1 MKDCRKIREL
11 FSEYIDGVLDK
22 ENIDLVE
29 EHLSKCEACRK
40 ELNKLVEMLKILKN
54 LKKEETPP
62 DFLETLHERIKRR
75 ESLNAFLNKLL
86 KSPNVKVPL
95 VVCIMIIFVIAVFK
109 TVNIYYLSKTV
120 SEKEYKLKD
129 FKKHRFLSEEPAPQ
143 VSWEGGRKEK
153 FLIKKEA
160 VPLRKEIARGAEK
173 ERINKQFLFERIS
186 KKYSLNIETED
197 VKKAFKDL
205 EEILQKLN
213 IKIIYPSNVAF
224 LDKKIEKSDF
234 FELTINLSYEKFKL
248 FIEELKKSKI
258 GKITFP
264 QKIPLNQPFSL
275 HILLKKSQK

>member
-54 LKKEETPP
+54 LRKEETPP

-95 VVCIMIIFVIAVFK
+95 VVCIMIIFVIAVFR

-129 FKKHRFLSEEPAPQ
+129 FIRHRSLSEEPAPQ
-143 VSWEGGRKEK
+143 VSWEGGREEK

-173 ERINKQFLFERIS
+173 ERINKQFFLKRIS

-213 IKIIYPSNVAF
+213 IKIIYPSKVAF
-224 LDKKIEKSDF
+224 LDKKIEESDF
-234 FELTINLSYEKFKL
+234 FELTINLSYEKFKS
-248 FIEELKKSKI
+248 FIEELEKSKI

>member
-95 VVCIMIIFVIAVFK
+95 VVCIMIIFVIAIFK

-129 FKKHRFLSEEPAPQ
+129 FIRHRSLSEEPAPQ
-143 VSWEGGRKEK
+143 VSWEGGREEK

-213 IKIIYPSNVAF
+213 IKIIYPSKVAF
-224 LDKKIEKSDF
+224 LDKKIEESDF
-234 FELTINLSYEKFKL
+234 FELTINLSYEKFKS
-248 FIEELKKSKI
+248 FIEELEKSKI

>member
-62 DFLETLHERIKRR
+62 DFLKTLHERIKRR
-75 ESLNAFLNKLL
+75 KALNTFLNKLL
-86 KSPNVKVPL
+86 KNPNVKVPL

-129 FKKHRFLSEEPAPQ
+129 FIRHRSLSEEPAPQ
-143 VSWEGGRKEK
+143 VSWEGGREEK

-173 ERINKQFLFERIS
+173 ERINKQFFLKRIS

-197 VKKAFKDL
+197 IKKAFKDL

-213 IKIIYPSNVAF
+213 IKIIYPSKVAF
-224 LDKKIEKSDF
+224 LDKKIEESDF
-234 FELTINLSYEKFKL
+234 FELTINLSYEKFKS
-248 FIEELKKSKI
+248 FIEELEKSKI

>member
-75 ESLNAFLNKLL
+75 ESLNTFLNKLL

-129 FKKHRFLSEEPAPQ
+129 FKKHRSLSEEPAPQ

-160 VPLRKEIARGAEK
+160 VPLREKVAKEIEK
-173 ERINKQFLFERIS
+173 EEINKQFLFKRIS
-186 KKYSLNIETED
+186 KMYSLNIESED
-197 VKKAFKDL
+197 IKKAFKDL
-205 EEILQKLN
+205 EEILQKLD
-213 IKIIYPSNVAF
+213 IKIIYPSKVAF
-224 LDKKIEKSDF
+224 LDKKVRESDF

-264 QKIPLNQPFSL
+264 QQVPLSQPFSL
-275 HILLKKSQK
+275 HISLKKSQK

>member
-62 DFLETLHERIKRR
+62 DFLETLHKRIKRR

-95 VVCIMIIFVIAVFK
+95 VVCIMIIFVIAIFK

-129 FKKHRFLSEEPAPQ
+129 FIKHRSLSEEPAPQ
-143 VSWEGGRKEK
+143 VSWEGGREEK

-173 ERINKQFLFERIS
+173 ERINKQFFLKRIS

-197 VKKAFKDL
+197 IKKAFKDL

-213 IKIIYPSNVAF
+213 IKIIYPSKVAF
-224 LDKKIEKSDF
+224 LDKKIEESDF
-234 FELTINLSYEKFKL
+234 FELTINLSYEKFKS
-248 FIEELKKSKI
+248 FIEELEKSKI

>member
-54 LKKEETPP
+54 LRKEETPP

-95 VVCIMIIFVIAVFK
+95 VVCIMIIFVIAIFK

-129 FKKHRFLSEEPAPQ
+129 FIRHRSLSEEPAPQ
-143 VSWEGGRKEK
+143 VSWEGGREEK

-213 IKIIYPSNVAF
+213 IKIIYPSKVAF
-224 LDKKIEKSDF
+224 LDKKIEESDF
-234 FELTINLSYEKFKL
+234 FELTINLSYEKFKS
-248 FIEELKKSKI
+248 FIEELEKSKI

>member
-54 LKKEETPP
+54 LRKEETPP

-75 ESLNAFLNKLL
+75 DSLNAFLNKLL

-95 VVCIMIIFVIAVFK
+95 VVCIMIIFVIAIFK

-129 FKKHRFLSEEPAPQ
+129 FIRHRSLSEEPAPQ
-143 VSWEGGRKEK
+143 VSWEGGREEK

-213 IKIIYPSNVAF
+213 IKIIYPSKVAF
-224 LDKKIEKSDF
+224 LDKKIEESDF
-234 FELTINLSYEKFKL
+234 FELTINLSYEKFKS
-248 FIEELKKSKI
+248 FIEELEKSKI